1 MDTDHPGN
9 HFQNT
14 GTYLRHREFLDAIGF
29 DQSQSTAMGHLQ
41 YDPDLAAPDGS
52 PRVFYYSLSPDS
64 YPFTLAVRTH
74 LMLTY
79 GVVYSVDDSMA

>member
-1 MDTDHPGN
+1 
-9 HFQNT
+9 
-14 GTYLRHREFLDAIGF
+14 
-29 DQSQSTAMGHLQ
+29 MGHLQ

-52 PRVFYYSLSPDS
+52 PGVFYYSLSPDS

-74 LMLTY
+74 LMLTS